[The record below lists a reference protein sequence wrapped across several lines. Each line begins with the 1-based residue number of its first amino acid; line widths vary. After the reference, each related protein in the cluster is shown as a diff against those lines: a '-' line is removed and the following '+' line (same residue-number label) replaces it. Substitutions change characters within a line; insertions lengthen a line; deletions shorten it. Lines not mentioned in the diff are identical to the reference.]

1 MAALEDL
8 VNIGFEPNK
17 LVQLPTIH
25 RHHAVDKLR
34 TVPAAAVILEGVK
47 GLYFQDLGKIALE
60 WAGAV
65 RSR

>member
-25 RHHAVDKLR
+25 RHHAIHKLR
-34 TVPAAAVILEGVK
+34 TVPAAAVISEGVK
-47 GLYFQDLGKIALE
+47 VYIFKI
-60 WAGAV
+60 
-65 RSR
+65 